1 MSTKD
6 CKSDDITT
14 PLSHKEEP
22 EKVPT
27 NYLDILREY
36 WGYDSFR
43 GIQEQIITSIGEG
56 RNTLG
61 LMPTGGESPS
71 VSKCQHWR

>member
-6 CKSDDITT
+6 SKSDDITT

-22 EKVPT
+22 EGAST

-43 GIQEQIITSIGEG
+43 GIQ
-56 RNTLG
+56 
-61 LMPTGGESPS
+61 
-71 VSKCQHWR
+71 